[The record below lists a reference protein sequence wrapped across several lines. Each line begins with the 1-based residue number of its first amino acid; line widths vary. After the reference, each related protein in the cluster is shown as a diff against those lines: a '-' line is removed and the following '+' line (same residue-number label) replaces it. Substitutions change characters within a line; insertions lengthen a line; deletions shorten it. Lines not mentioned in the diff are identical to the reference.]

1 MRKLLPLFA
10 LLIGFAFAQALH
22 AQDTVRGQK
31 NAPGPDTVSKQQR
44 LPRQDKEKPGLPG
57 ASPQKRK
64 YEHRKFDSTLF
75 MENAAATQSD
85 YLESV
90 EKVFL
95 LLDQVPVELGSFG
108 QLNAIQTGLIEEDS
122 ALVLLKDRLSQSEK
136 TFNIRNLQMFNTLLD
151 ELRNNE
157 TGYSKSLA
165 VYAARVDTVKKQI
178 GGLRKDTLMLHIFR
192 DTALKSSFETQ
203 LSQLRDKWR
212 QADSLIK
219 TNSTAINDLRALSSE
234 NTINIEELSNKV
246 DAELKAVGNKAFGKE
261 RRYLWEPGASSGAG
275 AGAGGSD
282 AGVGGSDGGNGT
294 GAAGGYAASKG
305 FKKSIDSEQKL
316 VRYYFSNTRNK
327 RFWLWLIGLVFF
339 YWIWL
344 NYRSLRRL
352 NALDVLNDFHFAFLR
367 PRPFAATFVFVL
379 SIAPLFDLH
388 APAIYIESTQFLL
401 MVVLTFI
408 FYRLLPPVLFRGWGI
423 FLLLFLLVPVTRIL
437 GMPSHLERWTN
448 LIQDCLS
455 VVLGVVALLYRKRWL
470 AGVENRWSG
479 TRSKFVMG
487 AIGLYVFLHL
497 LAITCNLAGRVTLSQ
512 IFGDSAVY
520 ALAQVISLTVFVQLV
535 VECFLLQIQSSRVR
549 KKYPQHFEFAGI
561 AHSVYRGTTVL
572 AGLLWLIVL
581 TTNLNLFDAIND
593 QLSELFNTPRQI
605 GSLPFTVG
613 GIVLFCG
620 IIWVANF
627 LQKYITYFFGD
638 TGDDAA
644 MDDKGQR
651 SRLLVMRLILL
662 TLGFLLAVAAS
673 GLSIDRLTVILGALS
688 VGIGLGL
695 QSIVNNFVSGVIL
708 IFDRPLRIGD
718 TVEIGDKKGRVR
730 EIGIRSSRLMTEEGA
745 EVIIPNGDVLS
756 HNIVNWTLSNS
767 YARISL
773 LFTVE
778 RPAHP
783 EDLQPDA
790 IRDTIKANPNVLDRR
805 DPVVQISTINSKQMA
820 IKVFFWCKD
829 FDQITFT
836 TGEVQSAI
844 YQHLEAKGITVE

>member
-1 MRKLLPLFA
+1 MRKLLPVFT
-10 LLIGFAFAQALH
+10 LLIGLAGAHSLY
-22 AQDTVRGQK
+22 AQDTVRK
-31 NAPGPDTVSKQQR
+31 APGPDT
-44 LPRQDKEKPGLPG
+44 LPG
-57 ASPQKRK
+57 KQKSPVSDKTKPEKRK

-95 LLDQVPVELGSFG
+95 LLDQVPVELGTFG
-108 QLNAIQTGLIEEDS
+108 QLNTIQTELIQEDS

-151 ELRNNE
+151 ELRKNE
-157 TGYSKSLA
+157 TEYSKSLA
-165 VYAARVDTVKKQI
+165 AYGARVDTVKKQI

-192 DTALKSSFETQ
+192 DTALKSSFDTQ

-275 AGAGGSD
+275 VDGTGT
-282 AGVGGSDGGNGT
+282 GVGGS
-294 GAAGGYAASKG
+294 YAANNG

-327 RFWLWLIGLVFF
+327 RFWLLLIGLFFF

-352 NALDVLNDFHFAFLR
+352 NVLDVLDDFHFAFLR
-367 PRPFAATFVFVL
+367 PMPFAATFVFVL
-379 SIAPLFDLH
+379 SIAPLFDIH

-408 FYRLLPPVLFRGWGI
+408 FYRQLPIVLFRGWGI

-437 GMPSHLERWTN
+437 GLPSHLERWTN
-448 LIQDCLS
+448 MIQDCLS
-455 VVLGVVALLYRKRWL
+455 VVLGMAALLYRKRWL

-479 TRSKFVMG
+479 TRSKFVLG

-497 LAITCNLAGRVTLSQ
+497 LAIICNLAGRVTLSQ
-512 IFGDSAVY
+512 IFGDTAVY
-520 ALAQVISLTVFVQLV
+520 ALAQIISLTVFVQLV

-572 AGLLWLIVL
+572 AGLLWLIVF

-593 QLSELFNTPRQI
+593 QLADVFNSVR
-605 GSLPFTVG
+605 TVG
-613 GIVLFCG
+613 SFSFTLGGIALFGG

-651 SRLLVMRLILL
+651 SRLLVMRLIML

-695 QSIVNNFVSGVIL
+695 QSIVNNFISGVIL

-718 TVEIGDKKGRVR
+718 TVEIGDKKGKVR
-730 EIGIRSSRLMTEEGA
+730 EIGIRSSRLMTEDGA

-778 RPAHP
+778 KPAHP

-820 IKVFFWCKD
+820 IKIFFWCKD